1 MDIYYSAVKDD
12 PEKRTYEC
20 FLEPDARLPMM
31 YMDDAVE
38 AVTELLEADDA
49 KLTQRK
55 FRIRTRSE
63 KKKRKEKNSIVI
75 S

>member
-1 MDIYYSAVKDD
+1 
-12 PEKRTYEC
+12 
-20 FLEPDARLPMM
+20 MM

-63 KKKRKEKNSIVI
+63 KKKRKEKN
-75 S
+75 